1 VLKYDFFIKQN
12 IGFFDTNSGLQQKKT
27 IMKFAPKQFFT
38 RLYEKAFDEDIL
50 SSAAQVGFYF
60 MFALF
65 PLLLFLVSIF
75 GIVLEKSDDL
85 RHELF
90 VYLRQIMPGSALEL
104 VEKTLA
110 EVMQGS
116 SGGKLTLGFVVAL
129 WSASAGIDSVRTALN
144 SVYKLKETRA
154 YWKTK
159 LSSLVLTLG
168 IALLISVALGI
179 IFYGSQFLSLV
190 LGYMSLPI
198 PSPLFL
204 QILSFI
210 VVGVVL
216 TLTFALLYSFVP
228 NHVPFEW
235 HWITPGAVVAIVLW
249 VTASLSFRFYLHYF
263 DSYAKTYGS
272 LGAIIILMLWLF
284 ITALAIIIGGAINAI
299 LDEFSKGAY
308 TKETRPSKAENEE
321 TREEAEGQAE
331 AQETVKANSAI
342 EGSKE
347 KASVL
352 KKSKAAFGKKTET
365 VAESSGEKTYG
376 KMIFGGILGGL
387 ISYFSKK
394 KK

>member
-1 VLKYDFFIKQN
+1 M
-12 IGFFDTNSGLQQKKT
+12 

-38 RLYEKAFDEDIL
+38 RLYEKAFDEDIF

-75 GIVLEKSDDL
+75 GLVIEKSDDL

-104 VEKTLA
+104 VEKTLT
-110 EVMQGS
+110 EVVQGS
-116 SGGKLTLGFVVAL
+116 SGGKLTLGFAVAL

-144 SVYKLKETRA
+144 SVYKLEETRA
-154 YWKTK
+154 YWKRK

-179 IFYGSQFLSLV
+179 IFYGSQFLSFV
-190 LGYMSLPI
+190 LGSMSLPI

-210 VVGVVL
+210 VVGIVL
-216 TLTFALLYSFVP
+216 MLTFALLYSFVP

-235 HWITPGAVVAIVLW
+235 HWITPGAVVSIVLW
-249 VTASLSFRFYLHYF
+249 VLASLGFRLYLHYF

-272 LGAIIILMLWLF
+272 LGAIIILMLWLY
-284 ITALAIIIGGAINAI
+284 ITALAIIVGGVINAI
-299 LDEFSKGAY
+299 LDEFSKGGY
-308 TKETRPSKAENEE
+308 TKESRPSEAENEE
-321 TREEAEGQAE
+321 LRNNAEGTASTH
-331 AQETVKANSAI
+331 QETDKSNSATN
-342 EGSKE
+342 GSNE
-347 KASVL
+347 KAKSSE
-352 KKSKAAFGKKTET
+352 KSKAASGNKTET
-365 VAESSGEKTYG
+365 VVASSGERTYG

-394 KK
+394 KR